1 MQDCPY
7 VEYPVLQV
15 RPNTLLVYTRREWN
29 PVVLESSKLK
39 RTLEAKTKKRITP
52 ALSDLFRTS
61 FQFEGV
67 QPERADS
74 KQGNS
79 DAQSMKGNFKGRAA
93 YSGKMSDHGRKRMK
107 RAINL
112 LIAAAQWKTAID
124 YKTQKE
130 YRFLINFVTLT
141 LPTPQGTRADK
152 EIKKHVLDPWI
163 KKAKRRFNLKSYVWR
178 AEKQGN
184 GNIHFHLCTDVFIPY
199 QELRDTWNDNLE
211 AMGFI
216 SEYEKK
222 HKHRSPNSTDIHAV
236 KNINNLAGYIVKY
249 MSKDHVTQKE
259 LNAITAVRFAHGS
272 SARLRAQKVLD
283 KCLNLSEEPLDG
295 KVWDCSSNLKIK
307 GNCELFLEA
316 EQEQIWNEERK
327 TKAKQ
332 VIDKDRFSL
341 ICYNRSDFNRM
352 LRGPIKS
359 HWNNYLKVIRD
370 HVPVERGKRVKET
383 PPAPVEIEV
392 PF

>member
-1 MQDCPY
+1 MLDCPY

-74 KQGNS
+74 KQGS
-79 DAQSMKGNFKGRAA
+79 SETPSMKGNFKGRAA

-152 EIKKHVLDPWI
+152 EIKKQVLDPWI
-163 KKAKRRFNLKSYVWR
+163 KKAKRRWNLKSYVWR

-222 HKHRSPNSTDIHAV
+222 HKQRSPNSTDIHAV

-259 LNAITAVRFAHGS
+259 LNGITAVRFAHGS
-272 SARLRAQKVLD
+272 AARLRAQKILD

-341 ICYNRSDFNRM
+341 ICYNRADFNRM

-392 PF
+392 PL